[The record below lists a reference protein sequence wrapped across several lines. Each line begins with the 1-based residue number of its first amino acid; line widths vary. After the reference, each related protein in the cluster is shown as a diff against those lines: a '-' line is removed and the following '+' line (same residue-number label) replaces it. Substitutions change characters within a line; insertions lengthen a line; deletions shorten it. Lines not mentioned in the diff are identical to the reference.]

1 MQLDFSLVTKFFVFL
16 LEASWVTIELSL
28 ISILLGLILG
38 LITALMKISQIKPL
52 VWLADFYIW
61 VIRGTP
67 ILVQIFLV
75 YYGLPQLGIELG
87 AFLSSVIALGVNA
100 GAYIAEIY
108 RGGIMSIPKGQTEAA
123 ESLGMTYVTIMR
135 RIILPQAFR
144 VSIPSL
150 GNQAIS
156 MLKDSSIASLV
167 TVSELMMASQRFAA
181 TNYAFIEF
189 YLTAAAL
196 YLLMTTV
203 LSYFLKKIEFRLS
216 QSER

>member
-1 MQLDFSLVTKFFVFL
+1 MLDFSLVSDFIGFL
-16 LEASWVTIELSL
+16 LEASLVTIELSL
-28 ISILLGLILG
+28 LAIVLGLILG
-38 LITALMKISQIKPL
+38 LFAALMKISKIKPL
-52 VWLADFYIW
+52 MWLADFYIW

-75 YYGLPQLGIELG
+75 YYGLPQIGIELS
-87 AFLSSVIALGVNA
+87 AFTSSVIALGVNA

-108 RGGIMSIPKGQTEAA
+108 RGGIMSVPKGQTEAA
-123 ESLGMTYVTIMR
+123 ESLGMTYTTIMR
-135 RIILPQAFR
+135 RIVLPQAFR
-144 VSIPSL
+144 VSIPAL

-167 TVSELMMASQRFAA
+167 TVSELMMVSQRFAA

-196 YLLMTTV
+196 YLLMTTI
-203 LSYFLKKIEFRLS
+203 LSYFLKKIEFRMS

>member
-38 LITALMKISQIKPL
+38 LIAALMKISQIKPL